1 MTIENR
7 LGSFLST
14 IAWSKVGLIA
24 FASKPTLD
32 DPARASQVY
41 TSYIH
46 CTDGEHWD
54 IAKPQLLEDVSRIHD
69 NAQIAH
75 LSWSFF
81 GVELACIDASGRVS
95 IFLHNGLLNHLSCV
109 YHSPSPADGFSAG
122 IVGFRWLNM
131 NKPILLNNPATRQG
145 DKQFH
150 YGIHKVSPFG
160 PWHPHPNKQACIGVV
175 RSGKVKFWYQQDVRY
190 HEIVQDLETDLL
202 PEDYYNIA
210 SFGSDRDNTLIL
222 AVYSAT
228 RHNLKLF
235 RISIQWKV
243 LATGGGNPPQS
254 KPDAE
259 WATIQVKRIYSNEI
273 YCPSHSQRELT
284 HLEVVSPT
292 NHPESR
298 LAVYAVHSSDKGS
311 TIQKIEVVTLPIML
325 HSNFHALG
333 LRRNPMP
340 DDPSDIVQ
348 FQDYHDL
355 NKRLIGLSS
364 LYADNIICC
373 TYADGSVEMRQRL
386 TFGETLPQF
395 NPQSVHNLYDAGFGF
410 PDAETALEICIS
422 PNMVA
427 FVLLNATGQL
437 KLYYMRPILKVE
449 NNDASAPIA
458 AAIALRHTLACYSTM
473 TSDDIILIASVES
486 LSRPADFQ
494 QSVLKQTH
502 RAIGFSLDLP
512 KDVQAD
518 KFLVLPS
525 LQKLLSLQA
534 SLGTLSGWR
543 RSPAGVMAWAS
554 INLRLFSFALT
565 FTLKATHQK
574 QPGGGEGEVKG
585 DTIITFLGLARW
597 CIDFLAYLNQD
608 LFELGRNPDKF
619 LKPDSVSLP
628 LIMLLGAVPR
638 LLIRYTLRGLRG
650 LEQLIARNNSK
661 ADSDPFTRLAY
672 QQLDEILR
680 SGPVQVGTFEKLVN
694 DVDNFMRTNFQD
706 PAERLVMEQSL
717 FFNAKIPVELH
728 SVVHRIRAV
737 YLQRIKPDVDI
748 PTLYFYPTK
757 WLGITERY
765 HVEEAD
771 DVEIDGLRKQLMK
784 LDDRPAWRR
793 CVRCGSIATIEDLT
807 KTYNKFPSMW
817 TVAFQRNCICGS
829 SWVRCSDRSL
839 LK

>member
-1 MTIENR
+1 MTIENS
-7 LGSFLST
+7 LGRSLST
-14 IAWSKVGLIA
+14 VAWSKVGLIA
-24 FASKPTLD
+24 YAPKPILD
-32 DPARASQVY
+32 DPARAAHVY

-46 CTDGEHWD
+46 CADGEHWD
-54 IAKPQLLEDVSRIHD
+54 IAKPQLLEDVSRIHG
-69 NAQIAH
+69 NAEITH
-75 LSWSFF
+75 LSWSLF
-81 GVELACIDASGRVS
+81 GVELACVDARGKVS

-109 YHSPSPADGFSAG
+109 YQSPAPLDGFASG
-122 IVGFRWLNM
+122 IVGFKWLNM
-131 NKPILLNNPATRQG
+131 NKPILLHNPATRQG

-150 YGIHKVSPFG
+150 YGIHKVNPFG
-160 PWHPHPNKQACIGVV
+160 PWHPHPNKQACIGLV

-190 HEIVQDLETDLL
+190 HEIVVDLETNLL
-202 PEDYYNIA
+202 PEDYYTHA

-228 RHNLKLF
+228 RHTLKLF

-243 LATGGGNPPQS
+243 PATAGGGNVPQP
-254 KPDAE
+254 KPDTE
-259 WATIQVKRIYSNEI
+259 WATMQIKRIYCNEL
-273 YCPSHSQRELT
+273 YCPSHVQRELT

-298 LAVYAVHSSDKGS
+298 LALYVVHSSDTGS
-311 TIQKIEVVTLPIML
+311 TVQKVEVVTLPIML

-340 DDPSDIVQ
+340 DSPSDIVQ
-348 FQDYHDL
+348 FQDYYDL
-355 NKRLIGLSS
+355 NKHLIGLTS

-373 TYADGSVEMRQRL
+373 TYADGSVEMRQRP
-386 TFGETLPQF
+386 TFAETLPQF
-395 NPQSVHNLYDAGFGF
+395 NLQSVHNLYDAGFGF
-410 PDAETALEICIS
+410 PDAEPALEICIS
-422 PNMVA
+422 PNMLA
-427 FVLLNATGQL
+427 FVLLNPTGHL
-437 KLYYMRPILKVE
+437 KLYYMKPILKVE

-458 AAIALRHTLACYSTM
+458 AALALRHTIACYSTM
-473 TSDDIILIASVES
+473 SSDDIILIASVES
-486 LSRPADFQ
+486 LSRSSDFQ
-494 QSVLKQTH
+494 ESVLKQSH

-534 SLGTLSGWR
+534 SLGTVTGWR
-543 RSPAGVMAWAS
+543 RNPAGIMAWAS

-574 QPGGGEGEVKG
+574 QPRGGEGEVKG
-585 DTIITFLGLARW
+585 DTIVTFLGLARW
-597 CIDFLAYLNQD
+597 CVDFLTYLNKE

-619 LKPDSVSLP
+619 LKPDALSLP

-650 LEQLIARNNSK
+650 LEQLVARNNNK
-661 ADSDPFTRLAY
+661 ADSDPSTRLAY
-672 QQLDEILR
+672 RQLDEILK
-680 SGPVQVGTFEKLVN
+680 SGPVQIGTFEKLVN
-694 DVDNFMRTNFQD
+694 DVDNIMRTDFQD
-706 PAERLVMEQSL
+706 PAERLIMEQSL
-717 FFNAKIPVELH
+717 FFNARIPVELH

-737 YLQRIKPDVDI
+737 FLQRIRPDINI
-748 PTLYFYPTK
+748 PALYFYPTK
-757 WLGITERY
+757 WLGLTERY
-765 HVEEAD
+765 YVEEA
-771 DVEIDGLRKQLMK
+771 DVEIDGLRKQIMK
-784 LDDRPAWRR
+784 LDGKPAWRR
-793 CVRCGSIATIEDLT
+793 CVRCGSIAAIEDLS
-807 KTYNKFPSMW
+807 KNYDKFPSMW

>member
-1 MTIENR
+1 MTIQNK
-7 LGSFLST
+7 LNNSLST
-14 IAWSKVGLIA
+14 VAWSKVGLIA
-24 FASKPTLD
+24 FAPKPAAD
-32 DPARASQVY
+32 DPARASKVY

-54 IAKPQLLEDVSRIHD
+54 IAKPQLLEDVNRIHG
-69 NAQIAH
+69 NAQIVH

-81 GVELACIDASGRVS
+81 GVELACIDANGRVS
-95 IFLHNGLLNHLSCV
+95 IFFHNGLLNHLTCV
-109 YHSPSPADGFSAG
+109 YQSPSSVDGIAAG

-131 NKPILLNNPATRQG
+131 NKPVLLNNPATRQG

-160 PWHPHPNKQACIGVV
+160 PWHPHANKQACIGVT
-175 RSGKVKFWYQQDVRY
+175 RSGKLKFWYQLDVRY
-190 HEIVQDLETDLL
+190 QEIVQDLETDLF
-202 PEDYYNIA
+202 PEDNYSLA
-210 SFGSDRDNTLIL
+210 SFGSDRDNTLVL
-222 AVYSAT
+222 AVYSAA
-228 RHNLKLF
+228 RHILKLF
-235 RISIQWKV
+235 RVSIHWNV
-243 LATGGGNPPQS
+243 LATGGGNMPQS
-254 KPDAE
+254 KQDSD

-273 YCPSHSQRELT
+273 YCPNYSHGELT
-284 HLEVVSPT
+284 HLEVFSPT

-298 LAVYAVHSSDKGS
+298 LGVYAVHSSEKGS

-333 LRRNPMP
+333 LRRNPLP
-340 DDPSDIVQ
+340 DDPTDIVQ

-355 NKRLIGLSS
+355 NRRLIGLSS

-386 TFGETLPQF
+386 TFAETMSKF
-395 NPQSVHNLYDAGFGF
+395 NPQSVLNLFDAGFGF
-410 PDAETALEICIS
+410 PSAEPALEICIS

-427 FVLLNATGQL
+427 FVLLNTAAEL

-449 NNDASAPIA
+449 DNDASAPIA
-458 AAIALRHTLACYSTM
+458 AAIALRHTIACYSTM
-473 TSDDIILIASVES
+473 TCDDIVLIASVES
-486 LSRPADFQ
+486 LSRPAEFQ
-494 QSVLKQTH
+494 EAVMKQTH
-502 RAIGFSLDLP
+502 RAIGFSLDLS

-525 LQKLLSLQA
+525 LQKLLCLQA

-543 RSPAGVMAWAS
+543 RNPAGMMAWAS

-574 QPGGGEGEVKG
+574 QPGVGEGEVKG
-585 DTIITFLGLARW
+585 DTVMTFLGLARW
-597 CIDFLAYLNQD
+597 CIDFLAYLNKD

-619 LKPDSVSLP
+619 LKPDSLSLP

-661 ADSDPFTRLAY
+661 GDSDPFTRLAY
-672 QQLDEILR
+672 QQLDEILKA
-680 SGPVQVGTFEKLVN
+680 GPVQVGTFEKLVN

-706 PAERLVMEQSL
+706 PVERLGMEQSL
-717 FFNAKIPVELH
+717 FFNARIPVELH

-737 YLQRIKPDVDI
+737 YLQRIKPDIDI

-757 WLGITERY
+757 WLGLEEKY
-765 HVEEAD
+765 HVEEAEG
-771 DVEIDGLRKQLMK
+771 VEIDGLRKQIMK
-784 LDDRPAWRR
+784 VDDRPAWRR
-793 CVRCGSIATIEDLT
+793 CVRCGSVAAIEDST
-807 KTYNKFPSMW
+807 KSYNKFPSMW

-829 SWVRCSDRSL
+829 SWVRCSDPSL

>member
-1 MTIENR
+1 MTVGAK
-7 LGSFLST
+7 LGSSLST

-24 FASKPTLD
+24 FAAKPTLD
-32 DPARASQVY
+32 DPARVSQVY

-81 GVELACIDASGRVS
+81 GVELACIDASGRLS

-109 YHSPSPADGFSAG
+109 YQSPSPTDGFSAG

-150 YGIHKVSPFG
+150 YGIHKVNPLG
-160 PWHPHPNKQACIGVV
+160 PWHPHPNKQACIGVI

-202 PEDYYNIA
+202 PENYYNIA

-228 RHNLKLF
+228 RHILKLF

-243 LATGGGNPPQS
+243 LATGGGTMPQS

-259 WATIQVKRIYSNEI
+259 WATIQVKRIYSNEL
-273 YCPSHSQRELT
+273 YCPNRSQRELT

-311 TIQKIEVVTLPIML
+311 TIQKIEVVTVPIML
-325 HSNFHALG
+325 HSNFEALG
-333 LRRNPMP
+333 LRRNPVP
-340 DDPSDIVQ
+340 DHPSDVVQ
-348 FQDYHDL
+348 FQNYHDL
-355 NKRLIGLSS
+355 YKRLIGLSS

-386 TFGETLPQF
+386 TFAETLPQF

-410 PDAETALEICIS
+410 PEAETALEICIS

-437 KLYYMRPILKVE
+437 KLYYMRPVLKVE

-473 TSDDIILIASVES
+473 TCDDIILIASVES

-494 QSVLKQTH
+494 ESVLKQTH

-534 SLGTLSGWR
+534 SLGTQSGWR

-574 QPGGGEGEVKG
+574 QPGGGEGDVKG
-585 DTIITFLGLARW
+585 DTIMTFLGLARW

-619 LKPDSVSLP
+619 LKADSVSLP

-650 LEQLIARNNSK
+650 LEQLIVRHNSK

-717 FFNAKIPVELH
+717 FFNARIPFELH

-737 YLQRIKPDVDI
+737 YLQRIKSEIDI

-784 LDDRPAWRR
+784 VDDRPAWRR
-793 CVRCGSIATIEDLT
+793 CVRCGSIASIEDLT

>member
-1 MTIENR
+1 MTIENK
-7 LGSFLST
+7 LGSSLST

-24 FASKPTLD
+24 FASKPTPD

-46 CTDGEHWD
+46 CTGGEHWD

-109 YHSPSPADGFSAG
+109 YQSPSPTDGFSAG
-122 IVGFRWLNM
+122 IVGFKWLNM

-160 PWHPHPNKQACIGVV
+160 PWHPHPTKQACIGVI
-175 RSGKVKFWYQQDVRY
+175 RSGKVKFWYQQDVLY

-210 SFGSDRDNTLIL
+210 SFGSDRDNKLIL
-222 AVYSAT
+222 VVYSAT
-228 RHNLKLF
+228 RHILKLF

-259 WATIQVKRIYSNEI
+259 WATIQVKRIYSNEV
-273 YCPSHSQRELT
+273 YCPSHIQRELT

-298 LAVYAVHSSDKGS
+298 LTVYAVHSSDKGS

-386 TFGETLPQF
+386 TFAEMSPQF

-494 QSVLKQTH
+494 ESVLKQTH

-574 QPGGGEGEVKG
+574 QAGGGEGEVKG
-585 DTIITFLGLARW
+585 DTIMTFLGLARW

-619 LKPDSVSLP
+619 LKPDSLSLP

-706 PAERLVMEQSL
+706 PAERLGMEQSL

-737 YLQRIKPDVDI
+737 YLQRIKPEVDI
-748 PTLYFYPTK
+748 PSLYFYPTK

-784 LDDRPAWRR
+784 IDDRPAWRR

-807 KTYNKFPSMW
+807 NTYNKLPSMW